1 MSQID
6 LQKIKKLVKTEKDK
20 SDFESLKLF
29 VEARDS
35 GDFTKW
41 QNFILKRANKNIRK
55 DFKKNHPV
63 RYYLTWFCRIFLF
76 PLWIVIIIDNMIKH
90 FQKKNHG

>member
-6 LQKIKKLVKTEKDK
+6 LQEIKKLVKNEKDK

-29 VEARDS
+29 VEAQNS

-41 QNFILKRANKNIRK
+41 QNFILKRANRNNRN

-63 RYYLTWFCRIFLF
+63 RYYLTWFYRIFLF
-76 PLWIVIIIDNMIKH
+76 PLWIVIIIDTMIKH
-90 FQKKNHG
+90 FKKKNHG